1 MTEKADE
8 FEAVK
13 ELRRLHGVLQL
24 LRNEVRIA
32 KASRVLSCY
41 ERVLAAAIGAGHDVA
56 KAHAIALSAVEL
68 FRLQL
73 EVEIERDAHLPEV
86 QAPEADNG

>member
-1 MTEKADE
+1 MAESDA
-8 FEAVK
+8 K
-13 ELRRLHGVLQL
+13 ELRRLHATLQL
-24 LRNEVRIA
+24 LHNEVRLVR
-32 KASRVLSCY
+32 ASRTLSCY

-68 FRLQL
+68 FRAQM
-73 EVEIERDAHLPEV
+73 EVEIERLAHLPEVQAPEV